1 MESARIE
8 RLLDAYF
15 EGNTTL
21 AEEGTLRDYFTKGN
35 VAAHLE
41 SYTPI
46 FQGFVQAK
54 EEVSVK
60 EVTLPESGFRIKG
73 WWYSIAATF
82 LVAVTV
88 GSIVFSNSGLTD
100 EEQEALAAI
109 KETKEAMMLLSS
121 NLNKGTENVVFLNEF
136 TKGSSNIKYI
146 NQFTETKNRILK

>member
-1 MESARIE
+1 
-8 RLLDAYF
+8 LDAYF

-21 AEEGTLRDYFTKGN
+21 AEEATLRDYFTQGE

-41 SYTPI
+41 SFAPM
-46 FQGFVQAK
+46 FKGFVQAK

-60 EVTLPESGFRIKG
+60 EVTLPESGIKIKT

-82 LVAVTV
+82 LVAVSV
-88 GSIVFSNSGLTD
+88 GSIVFSNSGLSN

-121 NLNKGTENVVFLNEF
+121 NLNKGTENVALLSEF
-136 TKGSSNIKYI
+136 TKGTSNIKHI

>member
-21 AEEGTLRDYFTKGN
+21 AEEATLRDYFTNGE

-41 SYTPI
+41 PMKPM
-46 FQGFVQAK
+46 FEGFVKAK
-54 EEVSVK
+54 EEVSAT
-60 EVTLPESGFRIKG
+60 EIALPRSGSKINP

-88 GSIVFSNSGLTD
+88 GSIVFSNSGLSK
-100 EEQEALAAI
+100 EEEEALAAL
-109 KETKEAMMLLSS
+109 KQTREAMMMLSS
-121 NLNKGTENVVFLNEF
+121 NLNKGTENVAYLNEF
-136 TKGSSNIKYI
+136 TKGTSTIRHI
-146 NQFTETKNRILK
+146 EQFTETKNKILK

>member
-21 AEEGTLRDYFTKGN
+21 AEEATLRDYFTQGE

-41 SYTPI
+41 SYAPM
-46 FQGFVQAK
+46 FQGFVKAK
-54 EEVSVK
+54 EEVLVK
-60 EVTLPESGFRIKG
+60 EVSFPESGFKIKG

-121 NLNKGTENVVFLNEF
+121 NLNKGTENVALLNEF
-136 TKGSSNIKYI
+136 TKGTESIKHI
-146 NQFTETKNRILK
+146 NQFTETKNKILK